1 MRNIQVR
8 NTSTLH
14 SHLVPYI
21 SCKQTAKLPVIAS
34 YIYYIKLKSCLSVCP
49 TVMPVSQPYQH
60 GLKRD
65 LLKMKAESSG
75 TTKYIYKSLHVPLL
89 IHMSVL
95 NALVQAKTAIKPLN
109 A

>member
-34 YIYYIKLKSCLSVCP
+34 YIYYIKLKSCLSVCLSDRHAGISA
-49 TVMPVSQPYQH
+49 VSTWIEA
-60 GLKRD
+60 GL
-65 LLKMKAESSG
+65 AQNES
-75 TTKYIYKSLHVPLL
+75 
-89 IHMSVL
+89 
-95 NALVQAKTAIKPLN
+95 
-109 A
+109 